1 MWMLYGAVAVAAA
14 AWFGKRLAVSLM
26 LLAFPLSVYNQI
38 IWHDAILANFS
49 APSSLVG
56 IVRHNFA
63 PATCVGFNPT
73 LPTSATLFQIERYH
87 LNAYYLFNYGYRR
100 VSPTEWISQCNGPY
114 LTYDVSNLIESGRA
128 RLVAKEIK
136 SNLFLVQRS
145 DSPNLEIPKNAAT
158 ER

>member
-1 MWMLYGAVAVAAA
+1 M
-14 AWFGKRLAVSLM
+14 
-26 LLAFPLSVYNQI
+26 
-38 IWHDAILANFS
+38 
-49 APSSLVG
+49 
-56 IVRHNFA
+56 
-63 PATCVGFNPT
+63 
-73 LPTSATLFQIERYH
+73 
-87 LNAYYLFNYGYRR
+87 
-100 VSPTEWISQCNGPY
+100 SPTEWISQCNGPY